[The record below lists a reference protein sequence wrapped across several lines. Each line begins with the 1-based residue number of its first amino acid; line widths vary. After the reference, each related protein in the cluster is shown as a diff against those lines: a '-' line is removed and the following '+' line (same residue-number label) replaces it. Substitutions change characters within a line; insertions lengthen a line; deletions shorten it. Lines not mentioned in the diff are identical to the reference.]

1 MAAGAAD
8 QSVAIA
14 VRTLLAAG
22 FTITGSRTY
31 PRYVEVTCVRRD
43 VLGTTVPYLL
53 ALTNE
58 AEFSPAEIED
68 VKYSAKARDMLPAFV
83 ASAPQEGQMSWN
95 EFYDALGGEVPS
107 WKALSKNY
115 GELLTTASNNELP
128 PGFGGEA
135 WLLFETLVADGLE
148 FALGRRVRRLGG
160 KARGRTVSD
169 LVAQLPDYSLLVVDA
184 KATGNEFDVNKPNLR
199 PLGEYVRKQVIRQAG
214 QNEVL
219 SALVVSSRFAQDGGE
234 LMEQCLDF
242 QAEYGLPVCF
252 LRAEALRT
260 VVQSLSD
267 VSSLRN
273 ALRWRHIFRG
283 GLVDPDI
290 VQKEIKNTRSER
302 Y

>member
-1 MAAGAAD
+1 MAFGDAD

-31 PRYVEVTCVRRD
+31 PRYVEVTCVRLD
-43 VLGTTVPYLL
+43 VLGTTVPYLI

-58 AEFSPAEIED
+58 AEFSVAEMED
-68 VKYSAKARDMLPAFV
+68 VKYSAKARNMLPAFV
-83 ASAPQEGQMSWN
+83 ASAPREGQMSWD
-95 EFYDALGGEVPS
+95 EFYTTLGGEVPS
-107 WKALSKNY
+107 WKALSKTY

-128 PGFGGEA
+128 PGFSGEA

-148 FALGRRVRRLGG
+148 LTLGRRVRRLGG

-184 KATGNEFDVNKPNLR
+184 KATGGAFDVNKPNLR
-199 PLGEYVRKQVIRQAG
+199 PLGEYVRRQVTRQSG
-214 QNEVL
+214 RNEVH
-219 SALVVSSRFAQDGGE
+219 SALVVSSRFAQDDKQ
-234 LMEQCLDF
+234 LIVQCLDF

-260 VVQSLSD
+260 IVQTLSE

-273 ALRWRHIFRG
+273 TLRWHHIFRG

-290 VQKEIKNTRSER
+290 VQKEIRNILAER

>member
-1 MAAGAAD
+1 MAVGDAD

-22 FTITGSRTY
+22 FTITGSSSF
-31 PRYVEVTCVRRD
+31 PRHVEVTCIRRD
-43 VLGTTVPYLL
+43 VLGATVPYLL

-58 AEFSPAEIED
+58 AEFSAVEIED
-68 VKYSAKARDMLPAFV
+68 VKYSAKARDMLPAFI
-83 ASAPQEGQMSWN
+83 ASKPQDEQLSWD
-95 EFYDALGGEVPS
+95 EFYGALGGEVPS
-107 WKALSKNY
+107 WKALSKTY

-128 PGFGGEA
+128 PGFDGEA

-184 KATGNEFDVNKPNLR
+184 KATRGDFDVNKPNLR
-199 PLGEYVRKQVIRQAG
+199 PLGEYLRRQVTRQAG
-214 QNEVL
+214 RNEVL
-219 SALVVSSRFAQDGGE
+219 SALVVSSRFVQDKGQ

-252 LRAEALRT
+252 LCAEALRT
-260 VVQSLSD
+260 TVQSLSD

-290 VQKEIKNTRSER
+290 VQKEIKNTLSER